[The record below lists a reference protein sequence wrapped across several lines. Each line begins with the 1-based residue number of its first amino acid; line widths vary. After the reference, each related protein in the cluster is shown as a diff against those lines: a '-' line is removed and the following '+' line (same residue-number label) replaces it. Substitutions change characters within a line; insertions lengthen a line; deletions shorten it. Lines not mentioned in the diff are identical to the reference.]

1 MVDVSSHRLQR
12 YLEHLEGAEIA
23 VVGDVMLDRY
33 FWGNVH
39 RVSPEAPV
47 PVVDVDRQTAHLG
60 GAANVA
66 TNLAGLGARPL
77 LMGAIGDDEN
87 GVRVRELC
95 EECGL
100 ASNYLTVARDRPTT
114 TKTRIIGNNQQI
126 ARIDQ
131 ESREYV
137 DSVFAAS
144 ILSHLS
150 SRDQIRGIILEDYDK
165 GLLSPQLI
173 RQITE
178 FAHQR
183 SVPVFVDP
191 KRRQF
196 FDFRQCT
203 VFKPNRKEVADAVGT
218 PLRHLDDVE
227 RVGRELLARLDCE
240 SVLITLGAEGMM
252 LLERN
257 GDAQTVPTRARKVS
271 DVSGAGDTTIATLS
285 AMVCAG
291 APIPEAAALANVA
304 AGYVVG
310 EPGIV
315 AIDSSILVQCVNDL
329 NEGHT
334 S

>member
-1 MVDVSSHRLQR
+1 MVDLSSHRLKH
-12 YLEHLEGAEIA
+12 YLEQLEGAEIA

-47 PVVDVDRQTAHLG
+47 PVVDVDRETAHLG

-77 LMGAIGDDEN
+77 LIGAIGDDEN

-95 EECGL
+95 EAAGL
-100 ASNYLTVARDRPTT
+100 ASDFLTVDRDRPTT

-126 ARIDQ
+126 ARVDQ

-137 DSVFAAS
+137 DSAFAAS
-144 ILSHLS
+144 ILSHVA
-150 SRDQIRGIILEDYDK
+150 SRDHIRGIILEDYDK

-173 RQITE
+173 QQITA
-178 FAHQR
+178 FAHER
-183 SVPVFVDP
+183 KVPVFVDP

-196 FDFRQCT
+196 FYFRQCT
-203 VFKPNRKEVADAVGT
+203 VFKPNRKEVTDAVGI
-218 PLRHLDDVE
+218 PLRHMDDVE
-227 RVGRELLARLDCE
+227 RIGRELLTRLDCE

-257 GDAQTVPTRARKVS
+257 GAAQTVPTRARKVA

-291 APIPEAAALANVA
+291 APIPEAAVLANVA

-315 AIDSSILVQCVNDL
+315 AIDRSILLQCVNDL
-329 NEGHT
+329 NEGAT